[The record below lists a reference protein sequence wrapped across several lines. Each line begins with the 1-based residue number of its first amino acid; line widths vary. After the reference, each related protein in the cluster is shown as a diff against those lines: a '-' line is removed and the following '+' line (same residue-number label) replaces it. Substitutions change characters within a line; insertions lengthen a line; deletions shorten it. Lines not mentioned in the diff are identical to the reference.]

1 MGFICCLIFCW
12 DIMPDA
18 GLKLVRVL
26 ILEEE
31 VKPNSVFFLWLMIQI
46 MILMIILLSWGTI
59 SRRERAFL
67 FYTKSGKFK
76 MKTN

>member
-1 MGFICCLIFCW
+1 
-12 DIMPDA
+12 MPDA

-67 FYTKSGKFK
+67 FHTKSGKFK